1 MDIAEVAKRSGMA
14 ASTLRY
20 YEKKGL
26 IASTGRQGL
35 RRTFGKDVL
44 DQLALISLGQA
55 AGLSLDDIRGMFTPK
70 GPQIDRAVLA
80 ARADEID
87 ALVRRLKAMSK
98 GLRHAVAC
106 PAPSHMECPTFRK
119 LLSAAGSGSI
129 DRHWRQVGKQ
139 ADGETGTDRVTNS
152 VG

>member
-1 MDIAEVAKRSGMA
+1 M
-14 ASTLRY
+14 
-20 YEKKGL
+20 
-26 IASTGRQGL
+26 

-55 AGLSLDDIRGMFTPK
+55 AGLSLDDIRGMFTPS
-70 GPQIDRAVLA
+70 GPQIDRQVLA

-119 LLSAAGSGSI
+119 LLASAASGSI
-129 DRHWRQVGKQ
+129 DRHWRQAGK
-139 ADGETGTDRVTNS
+139 
-152 VG
+152 

>member
-55 AGLSLDDIRGMFTPK
+55 AGLSLDDIRGMFTPG
-70 GPQIDRAVLA
+70 GPQIDRDVLA

-119 LLSAAGSGSI
+119 LLASAGAGAFE
-129 DRHWRQVGKQ
+129 RHWKDVPSPGGPR
-139 ADGETGTDRVTNS
+139 
-152 VG
+152 

>member
-55 AGLSLDDIRGMFTPK
+55 AGLSLDDIRGMFTPN
-70 GPQIDRAVLA
+70 GPRIDRQVLA

-119 LLSAAGSGSI
+119 LLASAASGTI
-129 DRHWRQVGKQ
+129 DRHWRQAAK
-139 ADGETGTDRVTNS
+139 
-152 VG
+152 